1 MSIRIVVADDHTV
14 LRQGLRMLLESE
26 PDIEVVGEADNGAA
40 AIDEVLRQTPDVVL
54 MDLSMPEVDGLTA
67 TKQLHDQD
75 DKVHVVIL
83 SGAEEESV
91 VVSAVRAGAIGYL
104 PKTAPFEDM
113 LRTVRAAARGEVTFS
128 AAASARIV
136 RELHAPLEEPEHL
149 TDRELEVLACVA
161 DGLSN
166 KAIAWKLKISEKTV
180 KSHVSTILGK
190 FGLES
195 RTQAAMHA
203 TRVGLVRTERTAA
216 HKTMPRIVS
225 LDGERRVRRPY
236 ESHSARVAMS

>member
-1 MSIRIVVADDHTV
+1 MSIRIVVVDDHAV

-26 PDIEVVGEADNGAA
+26 PDIEVVGEANNGTT
-40 AIDEVLRQTPDVVL
+40 AIDEVLRHSPDVVL
-54 MDLSMPEVDGLTA
+54 MDLSMPDMDGLTA
-67 TKQLHDQD
+67 TQRLHDQVEQ
-75 DKVHVVIL
+75 VHVVIL

-104 PKTAPFEDM
+104 SKTAPFEDM

-128 AAASARIV
+128 AAASARLV
-136 RELHAPLEEPEHL
+136 RELHTPLEEPEHL
-149 TDRELEVLACVA
+149 TDRELEVLSCVA

-216 HKTMPRIVS
+216 HKAMPRIVS
-225 LDGERRVRRPY
+225 LEGQRRVRRPY
-236 ESHSARVAMS
+236 ESRSA